1 MLNVAEIFYSLQGES
16 TFAGLPFAFV
26 RLAGCNLHCAYC
38 DTPAAGEEG
47 APMPLEEILRRVER
61 IGARHVEVTGG
72 EPLLQTDTPL
82 LCRRLLERGH
92 TVLVETNGSLP
103 VDTLPPGTIRI
114 VDVKTPGSG
123 EAGSFRDENLRAMS
137 PPDQLKFV
145 IGSRADFD
153 WTVGFVAARLPGS
166 ALEMLLSPVTPGL
179 APAELA
185 GWILKGNHP
194 FRLQI
199 QLHKLLRLP

>member
-1 MLNVAEIFYSLQGES
+1 MLNIAEIFYSLQGES

-26 RLAGCNLHCAYC
+26 RLAGCNLRCAYC
-38 DTPAAGEEG
+38 DTPAAREKGT
-47 APMPLEEILRRVER
+47 PLPLEEILRRVER
-61 IGARHVEVTGG
+61 IGARHVEITGG
-72 EPLLQTDTPL
+72 EPLLQEDTPR
-82 LCRRLLERGH
+82 LCRQLLERGH

-103 VDTLPPGTIRI
+103 VGSLPPGTVRV

-123 EAGSFRDENLRAMS
+123 EAGSFWEENLRAMS

-153 WTVGFVAARLPGS
+153 WTVDFIAARLPGS
-166 ALEMLLSPVTPGL
+166 PLEVLLSPVTPGL
-179 APAELA
+179 AAATLADWILA
-185 GWILKGNHP
+185 GNHR